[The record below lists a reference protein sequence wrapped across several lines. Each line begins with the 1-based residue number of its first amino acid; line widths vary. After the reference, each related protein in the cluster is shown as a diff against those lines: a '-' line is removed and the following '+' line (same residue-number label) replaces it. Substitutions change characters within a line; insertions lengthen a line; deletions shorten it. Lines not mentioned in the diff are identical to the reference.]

1 MDDNLNNTFFFLILN
16 FKKNFNAGRVPKDRS
31 WRAAKIM
38 MGRVD
43 QFLDSLINYDK
54 ENIHPDV
61 IKAIQSYLD
70 DPEFD
75 PEFVRSKSTAAAGL
89 CSWVINIVRF
99 FEVFCEVEPKRR
111 ALIDANLELENAQEK
126 EATIKAKVKAL
137 EATLQELTTE
147 FERANSEKRA
157 CQQEGTHTNQNLLL
171 FDTYLCTKHILKLAN
186 HLISTEVTVY

>member
-1 MDDNLNNTFFFLILN
+1 MNLKMVWLN
-16 FKKNFNAGRVPKDRS
+16 ISSISWDIGRVPKDRS

-61 IKAIQSYLD
+61 IKAIQAYLD

-89 CSWVINIVRF
+89 CWRGTK
-99 FEVFCEVEPKRR
+99 PQAKTWRGRR
-111 ALIDANLELENAQEK
+111 RQGVSAAG
-126 EATIKAKVKAL
+126 
-137 EATLQELTTE
+137 
-147 FERANSEKRA
+147 R
-157 CQQEGTHTNQNLLL
+157 
-171 FDTYLCTKHILKLAN
+171 
-186 HLISTEVTVY
+186 

>member
-1 MDDNLNNTFFFLILN
+1 MNI
-16 FKKNFNAGRVPKDRS
+16 GRVPKDRS

-61 IKAIQSYLD
+61 IKAIQTYLD

-99 FEVFCEVEPKRR
+99 FEVFCQVEPKRR
-111 ALIDANLELENAQEK
+111 ALTEANIELENAREK
-126 EATIKAKVKAL
+126 EATVKAKVKAL
-137 EATLQELTTE
+137 EATLQQLTTE
-147 FERANSEKRA
+147 FERANSEKSD
-157 CQQEGTHTNQNLLL
+157 CQREG
-171 FDTYLCTKHILKLAN
+171 
-186 HLISTEVTVY
+186 